1 MALEKIAGSTGSV
14 ANPDKTIAVF
24 DSTTTTMYA
33 CPEGRKFTGHV
44 HLSSTT
50 VAVWF
55 KVNGVNVYAN
65 PSADSYI
72 PVSLTAGDYINSNN
86 NAITLLGIESDA

>member
-1 MALEKIAGSTGSV
+1 MALEKIASSTGPV
-14 ANPDKTIAVF
+14 VKPDITIAVYAA
-24 DSTTTTMYA
+24 SAVTMYT

-50 VAVWF
+50 VNIWF

-65 PSADSYI
+65 PAADSYI
-72 PVSLTAGDYINSNN
+72 PVSLTAGSYVTGGSS
-86 NAITLLGIESDA
+86 AITLLGIESDA